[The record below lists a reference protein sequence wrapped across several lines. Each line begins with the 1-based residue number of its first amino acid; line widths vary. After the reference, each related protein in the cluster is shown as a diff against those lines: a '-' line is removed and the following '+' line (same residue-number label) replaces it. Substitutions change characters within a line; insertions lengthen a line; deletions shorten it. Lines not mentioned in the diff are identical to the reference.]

1 VAGADQAARRRR
13 AGPPSP
19 DDPGSCP
26 TGIALGAG
34 GLAGAYT
41 GARIQARLPDVL
53 IRRLMGILVIAIGIR
68 YLWSGLT

>member
-1 VAGADQAARRRR
+1 VAGADQAARRWR
-13 AGPPSP
+13 AGRPSP

-34 GLAGAYT
+34 GLA